1 MPRKKYSPEV
11 KAKAVLEV
19 LKERKTANEIATLF
33 DVHPTQLS
41 VWKKRLLE
49 GLPPFFTDPS
59 SPHTDSKEQALIDR
73 LYQQIG
79 QLQVELEWLKKKSSR
94 LG

>member
-1 MPRKKYSPEV
+1 MPRKKYSPDV

-49 GLPPFFTDPS
+49 GLPQFFADPS
-59 SPHTDSKEQALIDR
+59 PPHADSKEQAMIDR

>member
-1 MPRKKYSPEV
+1 MPRKKYSNEI

-19 LKERKTANEIATLF
+19 LKERKTANEIATPF

-49 GLPPFFTDPS
+49 GLPQFFAEASTPQGE
-59 SPHTDSKEQALIDR
+59 SKEQALTDR

-79 QLQVELEWLKKKSSR
+79 QLKVELDWLKKKSSR